1 MALGGSGESTNPY
14 IVHSWA
20 ELLEAFDGISGNYIE
35 LANDI
40 EAPEESVTVW
50 ATKNRSLDGK
60 GFAINNLHHSG
71 SNAAINFG
79 ASSGNISGD
88 KYLKNI
94 KFTNVYLTGGFCVWQ
109 RPSDGSGIIKNVSF
123 SGRIDSG
130 TLIKVSYAPTY
141 GPWLNINGIAADI
154 ETGTG
159 NCCILVNEWNDST
172 ATIPNGNIK
181 VKYLKCS
188 PQNPLAGSASYKWSW
203 SNTLFDIT
211 AEDTETKVCLGN
223 NLSNCCVIGKGS
235 GVTFTSGSGSVVV
248 ENTLSL
254 PDPAPSNTYSLSTT
268 DIKDAQT
275 LHDDYGFPI
284 GVD

>member
-40 EAPEESVTVW
+40 EAPEESVTIW
-50 ATKNRSLDGK
+50 AKKTLSLDGK

-71 SNAAINFG
+71 GDAAINLG
-79 ASSGNISGD
+79 ADTGNVSGS

-94 KFTNVYLTGGFCVWQ
+94 EFTNVYLTGGYCIWL
-109 RPSDGSGIIKNVSF
+109 RPSGSTGNIKNIGF
-123 SGRIDSG
+123 SGRVDSG
-130 TLIKVSYAPTY
+130 ALIRAAYAPTY
-141 GPWLNINGIAADI
+141 GPWVDYNGIAANI

-159 NCCILVNEWNDST
+159 AVRILVNEWDST
-172 ATIPNGNIK
+172 GTISNGHIR
-181 VKYLKCS
+181 VKYLNCS
-188 PQNPLAGSASYKWSW
+188 PQNALTDWSW

-211 AEDTETKVCLGN
+211 AENANTAVNLGKN
-223 NLSNCCVIGKGS
+223 IGNCAVIGKGS
-235 GVTFTSGSGSVVV
+235 GVSYSTASGKNIVEDTLPTTTVAGVV
-248 ENTLSL
+248 
-254 PDPAPSNTYSLSTT
+254 YSLTT
-268 DIKDAQT
+268 AQMKDAQY
-275 LHDDYGFPI
+275 LHDTVGFPI

>member
-1 MALGGSGESTNPY
+1 MALGGSGTSSDPY
-14 IVHSWA
+14 IVHDWS
-20 ELLEAFDGISGNYIE
+20 ELLEAFDGVSGNHIE

-40 EAPEESVTVW
+40 EAPAESVTIW
-50 ATKNRSLDGK
+50 AKKTLSLDGK

-71 SNAAINFG
+71 GDAAINLG
-79 ASSGNISGD
+79 ADSGNVSGS

-94 KFTNVYLTGGFCVWQ
+94 EFTNVYLTGGYCIWL
-109 RPSDGSGIIKNVSF
+109 RPSDGSGIIKNIGF
-123 SGRIDSG
+123 SGRVDSG
-130 TLIKVSYAPTY
+130 ALIRAVYAPTY
-141 GPWLNINGIAADI
+141 GPWVDYNGIAANI

-159 NCCILVNEWNDST
+159 AVRIVVNEWENT
-172 ATIPNGNIK
+172 ATISNGNIR
-181 VKYLKCS
+181 VKYLDCS
-188 PQNPLAGSASYKWSW
+188 PQNALTDWSW

-211 AEDTETKVCLGN
+211 AENTETKVNLGN

-248 ENTLSL
+248 ENTLPL
-254 PDPAPSNTYSLSTT
+254 PTPAPSNTYSLSTT